1 MMPTSRGRSE
11 VKAYMADARA
21 ALPRVL
27 SGGARAGATVIA
39 DEIKLRTPSDEVRT
53 KLRMRVR
60 QVGDAVVAKIDLPPG
75 WARSVG
81 IWLEYGTSPHY
92 ITVDDAQ
99 RDGKSVQRINSLSK
113 AGTLV
118 IDGEPVGSTV
128 FHPGARPHP
137 TFRPALDMKQA
148 EAVAEAQRFI
158 NARTSRAGF
167 AVSSEEAE

>member
-1 MMPTSRGRSE
+1 MPTSRGRSE
-11 VKAYMADARA
+11 VKAYMADLRA

-27 SGGARAGATVIA
+27 RGGARAGATVIA

-53 KLRMRVR
+53 ELRMRVR

-118 IDGEPVGSTV
+118 INGEPVGATV

-137 TFRPALDMKQA
+137 TFRPALDTKQA

-158 NARTSRAGF
+158 DARTSRAGF
-167 AVSSEEAE
+167 AVPSEEAD